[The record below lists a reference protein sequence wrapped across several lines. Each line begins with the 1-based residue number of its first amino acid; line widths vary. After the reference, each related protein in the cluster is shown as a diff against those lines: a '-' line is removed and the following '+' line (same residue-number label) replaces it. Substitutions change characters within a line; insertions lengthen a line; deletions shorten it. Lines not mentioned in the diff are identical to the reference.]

1 MKNRFKFHHEDEGR
15 TIHCVVIEI
24 PRNGAKVPCV
34 SAGGKFY
41 RVPAELLKHE
51 PEGSPIDDAKA
62 SELLER
68 GFVHLQK
75 KRSRAQELRER
86 RVELNRKLNDALGID
101 DILLSTGFGWTPNV
115 EEYIRSL

>member
-1 MKNRFKFHHEDEGR
+1 MQNRFKFHHEEEGR
-15 TIHCVVIEI
+15 TIHCVIIEI
-24 PRNGAKVPCV
+24 PRNGARVPCV

-41 RVPAELLKHE
+41 RVPAELLKHV

-62 SELLER
+62 SILLER
-68 GFVHLQK
+68 GFQYLNR
-75 KRSRAQELRER
+75 KREHAAQLRER
-86 RVELNRKLNDALGID
+86 RNELNRQLNDLLGLD